1 MNNTRRNFLKAAG
14 AVGAVS
20 TFPLIGCQP
29 SAPKRVVVVGG
40 GFGGATAAKYLKFF
54 DPAIDVTL
62 ITPEDHFYS
71 CPLSNVTF
79 FNAKFAG
86 FTSLDSL
93 KQNYK
98 ALAEKHKVN
107 VVIDLVVGVEPGKGS
122 MGEGGKVTTKGGRVF
137 EYDRLIMSPGI
148 DMKDMPGYTAAE
160 HDIAPHAWKAGPQT
174 ALLNKQLQ
182 DLENGKPV
190 IIVAPA
196 DPYRCPPGPYER
208 AGTMAYYLKNNKPKS
223 KVIILDAKE
232 DFAKK
237 GLFMEGW
244 EQNMKGYVEWVPASK
259 DGKVT
264 RVDAAKRIAYTEF
277 GEHKAGVLNVIP
289 PQSAGKI
296 AIAAGLTNDKGW
308 CDIDLATFESK
319 KAKGIHVIG
328 DAAVVTGMPKS
339 GNAANTQAKVAAAAV
354 SRFLNGE
361 KPGTPKTTNTCY
373 SMVTPEWGISV
384 TAVYELGEKGYAGVK
399 GSGGVSPAKAGDEF
413 RRLEA
418 KNAWGWYIN
427 IAQDIWG

>member
-1 MNNTRRNFLKAAG
+1 MNNNRRSFLKAAG

-20 TFPLIGCQP
+20 AFPLIGCQGGG
-29 SAPKRVVVVGG
+29 SKRVVVVGG
-40 GFGGATAAKYLKFF
+40 GFGGATTAKYLKFF
-54 DPAIDVTL
+54 DPSIDVTL
-62 ITPEDHFYS
+62 ITAEEHFYT

-79 FNAKFAG
+79 FNTKVGG
-86 FTSLDSL
+86 FTSLDSV

-98 ALAEKHKVN
+98 ALAAKHGVN
-107 VVIDLVVGVEPGKGS
+107 VVIDMVTGVEPGKGA
-122 MGEGGKVTTKGGRVF
+122 MGEGGKVMTKGGRVF
-137 EYDRLIMSPGI
+137 EYDRLVMSPGI
-148 DMKDMPGYTAAE
+148 ELKDMPGYTAAE
-160 HDIAPHAWKAGPQT
+160 HDIVPHAWKAGPQT

-182 DLENGKPV
+182 ALENGKPV

-196 DPYRCPPGPYER
+196 DPFRCPPGPYER
-208 AGTMAYYLKNNKPKS
+208 AGAIAWYLKNNKPKS

-244 EQNMKGYVEWVPASK
+244 ESQLKGYVEWVPASK

-289 PQSAGKI
+289 QQSAGHI
-296 AIAAGLTNDKGW
+296 AIAAGLANDKGW
-308 CDIDLATFESK
+308 CDIDLKTYESK
-319 KAKGIHVIG
+319 KAKGIHVLG

-339 GNAANTQAKVAAAAV
+339 GNAANTQAKVVAAAI
-354 SRFLNGE
+354 SRLLNGE
-361 KPGTPKTTNTCY
+361 TPGAPKTTNTCY
-373 SMVTPEWGISV
+373 SFIAPEWAISV

-413 RRLEA
+413 RKLEA
-418 KNAWGWYIN
+418 KNAWGWYMN
-427 IAQDIWG
+427 IAADIWG